1 MQAEIIQVSWR
12 QSIMIN
18 DDTHDKLTKAYI
30 NYFKSNE
37 AFESRKS
44 HRTHAASRRWLREI
58 RKLAKERMDEIHD
71 TYQTKKQAKDKGK

>member
-1 MQAEIIQVSWR
+1 MQVEIIQLSWR
-12 QSIMIN
+12 QSIMID

-58 RKLAKERMDEIHD
+58 RKQAKERMDEIHN
-71 TYQTKKQAKDKGK
+71 TYQAKKAAEKQ